1 MDITESL
8 SNYIVSGQS
17 IDYFLMKSTQLF
29 RKSSIRLSRQSLY
42 SDSFSSLRSQSDQSL
57 KTALD
62 LATIRGASAW
72 LSALPLS
79 EYCFS
84 LHKATFH
91 DAVAL
96 CYGWPLQ
103 RTPSHCACGAAFSVD
118 HALSCPKGGL
128 PSLRHNEIRDLTACL
143 LTEVCHQ
150 VQVEPEL
157 QPVSN
162 PDTFSHATA
171 NSQEGAWLDIVM
183 NGFWGG
189 RSERC
194 FVDVRVFNPYAQ
206 SNVNSISA
214 AYRRHENI
222 KRRTYGQRV
231 REVEHASFIPI
242 VMSATD
248 GLAPEATTFYRRLA
262 SLLASRWGDDY
273 SVVMG
278 WLHCSLSFSLLWS
291 AIACVR
297 GARSSIGHFH
307 RAPPPLDLVWVES
320 NIITNF
326 DDH

>member
-1 MDITESL
+1 M
-8 SNYIVSGQS
+8 
-17 IDYFLMKSTQLF
+17 
-29 RKSSIRLSRQSLY
+29 
-42 SDSFSSLRSQSDQSL
+42 

-79 EYCFS
+79 EYGFS
-84 LHKATFH
+84 LHKAAFH

-96 CYGWPLQ
+96 RYGWPLQ

-128 PSLRHNEIRDLTACL
+128 PSLRHNEIRDLTARL

-171 NSQEGAWLDIVM
+171 NSQEGARLDIVM

-214 AYRRHENI
+214 AYRCHENI
-222 KRRTYGQRV
+222 KRRAYGQRV
-231 REVEHASFIPI
+231 REVEQASFTPI
-242 VMSATD
+242 VMSATG
-248 GLAPEATTFYRRLA
+248 GLAPEVTTFYRRLA

-278 WLHCSLSFSLLWS
+278 WLHCSLSFSLLRS

-307 RAPPPLDLVWVES
+307 CAPPPLDLVRVES

-326 DDH
+326 NYH